1 MFSYAFSTGTFPL
14 FAFQPS
20 TYFHLPVDEEEDKD
34 IENYERRYLTWTAE
48 PSGLPTTDKPYP
60 TLHSADVP
68 DPSRY
73 DTLKE
78 VLENDDLYKVLGISK
93 AAKLD
98 KVALRRAY
106 LSRSRACHP
115 DKFPSEANATLA
127 FQKVA
132 VAYDILSKPSSKRLY
147 DSRPPS
153 STYDVFSAHPAGHAE
168 ETFRSVVI
176 GVFNDFLDGDLE
188 VIRTLLK
195 AINDINPAL
204 SLGEDGINS
213 VLLTLQRI
221 RQRALTCRTCI
232 YALHNELCR
241 LLEIQHALRQLSYFD
256 LFGRSRLTVRLA
268 RITLR
273 LPIAVEKAITDQ
285 NIAYGA
291 TDADHPAAAILP
303 SKVTLLIRGVDVALE
318 RMEKIL

>member
-1 MFSYAFSTGTFPL
+1 MPL
-14 FAFQPS
+14 ICRVS
-20 TYFHLPVDEEEDKD
+20 
-34 IENYERRYLTWTAE
+34 
-48 PSGLPTTDKPYP
+48 S
-60 TLHSADVP
+60 
-68 DPSRY
+68 
-73 DTLKE
+73 
-78 VLENDDLYKVLGISK
+78 
-93 AAKLD
+93 
-98 KVALRRAY
+98 
-106 LSRSRACHP
+106 
-115 DKFPSEANATLA
+115 KFPSEANATLA

-188 VIRTLLK
+188 VIRTLLSMHHHLLQSSPCLTYVTE
-195 AINDINPAL
+195 AINDINPTL

-221 RQRALTCRTCI
+221 RQRALSTYSSKLILTDSNPSAACRTCI